1 VSHTVIFGE
10 AGQTLRHNAP
20 EYVASATYEITDLRK
35 AQDDADRIIAS
46 GVATVPSFT
55 LTLDAAAGAEEAD
68 ATIVPVTLTAGPSI
82 GDTCV
87 VIDSDGA
94 FEAFPVVGISTDN
107 YLKSGSWIAGNY
119 AASDTVRGVTMT
131 APVPVGLYDFEDA
144 LDDQRPLRVVWQY
157 TTAAGLRRVSEIIEL
172 RRGNRAAFDTGP
184 ALETLRLGYP
194 TLATTIM
201 QGLTLEA
208 LTAYS
213 VEVVQAE
220 LTRRCIPHRDLMLGD
235 PGRMLLVAK
244 VLDEAAM
251 RGYSPGTRSPETF
264 RTEAAEEY
272 SRQLEALA
280 VGTQG
285 AQSTQM
291 DTDEIADNRASPLY
305 QSPIQPL

>member
-1 VSHTVIFGE
+1 
-10 AGQTLRHNAP
+10 L
-20 EYVASATYEITDLRK
+20 
-35 AQDDADRIIAS
+35 
-46 GVATVPSFT
+46 VPSFT
-55 LTLDAAAGAEEAD
+55 LTLDGAAGAEEAD
-68 ATIVPVTLTAGPSI
+68 ATIVPVTLTSGPSI

-87 VIDSDGA
+87 VTDSDGA
-94 FEAFPVVGISTDN
+94 FEAFDVVGISTDN

-119 AASDTVRGVTMT
+119 AAPDTVRGVTMT

-244 VLDEAAM
+244 VLDEAAF

-291 DTDEIADNRASPLY
+291 DTDEIAGNRASPLY